1 MTPLR
6 PRILIVDDDPDTIDR
21 LRQVLEDHYEVISTS
36 DWSAVSR
43 LFYKQPC
50 DLVLMDVNLPGL
62 SGDQLVSILKRVP
75 ASRDSRARLVYFTSA
90 DEDRARALTA
100 ATGADGYILKS
111 ARTATILSQIEGFL
125 DL

>member
-1 MTPLR
+1 MSQP
-6 PRILIVDDDPDTIDR
+6 
-21 LRQVLEDHYEVISTS
+21 ISLQPQPT
-36 DWSAVSR
+36 WS
-43 LFYKQPC
+43 
-50 DLVLMDVNLPGL
+50 
-62 SGDQLVSILKRVP
+62 
-75 ASRDSRARLVYFTSA
+75 